1 MLYMSEMH
9 TACLASRLT
18 CTHFMIHSSHEH
30 SNCAIGGADYRS
42 SCPNACAAVTLCVC
56 LIGVEFLQLN
66 SKCVMHAELRP
77 WGSPHEPATPS
88 GAVQSATL
96 TDDLAKAVQGL
107 RVVSDESDDDCCMV
121 GASTVKRQPNR
132 QAFFQR

>member
-56 LIGVEFLQLN
+56 LIGLN
-66 SKCVMHAELRP
+66 FYNLTQNVSCTQSFGHGAVHMSLPHPVGQYNLRP
-77 WGSPHEPATPS
+77 SLMTWRRRYRA
-88 GAVQSATL
+88 
-96 TDDLAKAVQGL
+96 
-107 RVVSDESDDDCCMV
+107 
-121 GASTVKRQPNR
+121 
-132 QAFFQR
+132 